1 MGENHQQAPH
11 KKEYPPQKTILPV
24 LLGRISILNF
34 FWGGY
39 CSEHYKNG
47 HIVSYAHSHVNPIS

>member
-11 KKEYPPQKTILPV
+11 KKEYPPPKTILPV

-34 FWGGY
+34 FLGG
-39 CSEHYKNG
+39 
-47 HIVSYAHSHVNPIS
+47 IVLNITKMVILYHMPIVM